1 MRERDRKRTTTHA
14 VEAGPPSRVRVRS
27 RSFA

>member
-14 VEAGPPSRVRVRS
+14 VEAGPPSRVRGAKQVVR
-27 RSFA
+27 